1 MVKNIEKYK
10 PTFHKNERYSRKE
23 IEKRMLQ
30 REGSNITIQR
40 RVKNYSSRT

>member
-30 REGSNITIQR
+30 REGSNIAIQR
-40 RVKNYSSRT
+40 RVKSYSSRT